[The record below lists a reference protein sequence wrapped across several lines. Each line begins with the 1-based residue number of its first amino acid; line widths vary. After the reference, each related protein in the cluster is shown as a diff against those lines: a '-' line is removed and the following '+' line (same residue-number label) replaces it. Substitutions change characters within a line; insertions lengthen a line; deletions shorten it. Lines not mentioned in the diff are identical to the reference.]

1 MVHMLIVI
9 DMSVRNE
16 REDLDRGQ
24 QQAKSVDDWMED
36 LVIKEKGG
44 LHILMLITYAHA
56 RTNAKAHVAIDAC
69 ADDYASC

>member
-1 MVHMLIVI
+1 
-9 DMSVRNE
+9 
-16 REDLDRGQ
+16 
-24 QQAKSVDDWMED
+24 MED

-69 ADDYASC
+69 ADDYSSC